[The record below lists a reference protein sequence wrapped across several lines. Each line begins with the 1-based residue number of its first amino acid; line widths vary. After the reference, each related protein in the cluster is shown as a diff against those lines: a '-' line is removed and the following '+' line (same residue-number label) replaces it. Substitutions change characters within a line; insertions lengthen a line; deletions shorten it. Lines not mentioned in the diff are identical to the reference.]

1 MGQLSEFSRCTKHK
15 VKFDFSAS
23 LPILDHGK
31 KCKVIAQCF
40 NVAFWKFKSFNWQI
54 EVEVSA

>member
-15 VKFDFSAS
+15 MKFDFSAS

-31 KCKVIAQCF
+31 KCKVIAKMFQCC
-40 NVAFWKFKSFNWQI
+40 VLEI
-54 EVEVSA
+54 